1 MTVESSCHFHNIGAL
16 PTTATWIRQ
25 FVHTHPDYKHDS
37 VVGDKIVY
45 DLIKHLSERKFHN
58 FD

>member
-37 VVGDKIVY
+37 VAGDKIVY
-45 DLIKHLSERKFHN
+45 DLIKHLSERKIP
-58 FD
+58 